1 MLRIQKGPQGS
12 PAVRRG
18 HGKAAC
24 SPFPNQ
30 RSARQRPDDSHR
42 PVRPATKHRGVGSS
56 PAFRRSVPSC
66 GLCGSLSSAALP
78 SLRTSDFLLNSDTD
92 VILSWMQRDVNGQK
106 QRIGKR
112 QDAARVLPDWQRPCR
127 RYVRRLPAIRRT
139 MPLRHLGTRMH
150 TILTRIL
157 SPPACVEQCPAG
169 AHQRCARDRRP
180 GPAGNTQQQQ
190 QQPCAD
196 ECPAHKPPAAVIRR
210 TSAPGRMLTA
220 LVLYLPHDDPPD
232 SLADYALPRGIM
244 CTRA

>member
-1 MLRIQKGPQGS
+1 MLWIQKGPQGS
-12 PAVRRG
+12 PAARIE

-127 RYVRRLPAIRRT
+127 
-139 MPLRHLGTRMH
+139 
-150 TILTRIL
+150 LTCA
-157 SPPACVEQCPAG
+157 ACPRSA
-169 AHQRCARDRRP
+169 ARCRS
-180 GPAGNTQQQQ
+180 G
-190 QQPCAD
+190 
-196 ECPAHKPPAAVIRR
+196 
-210 TSAPGRMLTA
+210 TSAPGCTPSSRAYLHLLHVLSNAQPALTSA
-220 LVLYLPHDDPPD
+220 APAIAAQAQP
-232 SLADYALPRGIM
+232 GIHRSSSSSPAQM
-244 CTRA
+244 NAQPTNFQQQSSGGRLRPGGC